1 MGSILESESMPRFSP
16 AALAAF
22 ATVTLAAQN
31 LPDLLASA
39 KSAGEVLA
47 FENDYVRIDHVVLQY
62 PAAERRVAEA
72 RPVVLY
78 ISVTPGPGV
87 LNTTLLEP
95 PRGAVP
101 PWRPGVVPRAVH
113 IQLLKPPERARDLE
127 EPGHDLPSDA
137 RETRVWPGGRLLQ
150 AVFRSLRYG
159 FGTGRFP
166 SVTTFLSDGT
176 VEVSSRGLRRRMG
189 VQAGDA
195 FWFEGATRLTVL
207 SDEPVG
213 AAIVQLYPP

>member
-1 MGSILESESMPRFSP
+1 MARSSLA
-16 AALAAF
+16 AALAVLSAL
-22 ATVTLAAQN
+22 AATLAGQELA
-31 LPDLLASA
+31 DLLASA
-39 KSAGEVLA
+39 RPVGAVLA
-47 FENDYVRIDHVVLQY
+47 IDNDYVRVDHVVLDY

-72 RPVVLY
+72 RPVLLY
-78 ISVTPGPGV
+78 IRVTPGPGV
-87 LNTTLLEP
+87 LNTRLLAP
-95 PRGAVP
+95 PRGAAP
-101 PWRPGVVPRAVH
+101 SWRPGVVPRAVH
-113 IQLLKPPERARDLE
+113 IQLLKPPPPPRDLE
-127 EPGHDLPSDA
+127 EPGADPPSGAEVA
-137 RETRVWPGGRLLQ
+137 REWNGGRLLL

-195 FWFEGATRLTVL
+195 FWFEGATRLTVM